1 MDDKYV
7 LHLNRSTKN
16 TSLIK
21 APCI

>member
-21 APCI
+21 ASCI